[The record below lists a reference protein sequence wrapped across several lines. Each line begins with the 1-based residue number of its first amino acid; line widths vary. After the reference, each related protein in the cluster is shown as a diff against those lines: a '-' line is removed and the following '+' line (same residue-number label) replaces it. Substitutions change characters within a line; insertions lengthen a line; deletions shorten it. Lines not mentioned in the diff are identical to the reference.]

1 MKLKGDGGH
10 SAALCA
16 LHQLSLESLNSV
28 HAVTLRSA
36 QMLST
41 SQTCR
46 TLYGISKKEV
56 KYEKN
61 RRR

>member
-16 LHQLSLESLNSV
+16 LLPLSLDSLNSG

-36 QMLST
+36 QTLST

-46 TLYGISKKEV
+46 TLYGISKK
-56 KYEKN
+56 
-61 RRR
+61 RGQI